1 MYKNSQS
8 NRIDISN
15 LSFVIFSAFSQASG
29 QIRDIGV
36 KWLDDSD
43 GQLTARYDDDSAWDK
58 IHNQEQEN
66 EENLPNST
74 RAPVQGVEIIGAGDQ
89 RHAAQVAGD
98 GEGVGG
104 GIQEGDT
111 QDKGHNPRGPDY
123 LLGPVGTSNSGRQWV
138 KHGVESRSPEKKT
151 CKKKEC
157 SRLGLGLSIT

>member
-1 MYKNSQS
+1 MVHPQPQTLSNQIVIKFVIGRLQCKEDWNNADTMYKNSQS

-29 QIRDIGV
+29 QIRDISV

-89 RHAAQVAGD
+89 RHA
-98 GEGVGG
+98 
-104 GIQEGDT
+104 
-111 QDKGHNPRGPDY
+111 P
-123 LLGPVGTSNSGRQWV
+123 
-138 KHGVESRSPEKKT
+138 
-151 CKKKEC
+151 
-157 SRLGLGLSIT
+157 